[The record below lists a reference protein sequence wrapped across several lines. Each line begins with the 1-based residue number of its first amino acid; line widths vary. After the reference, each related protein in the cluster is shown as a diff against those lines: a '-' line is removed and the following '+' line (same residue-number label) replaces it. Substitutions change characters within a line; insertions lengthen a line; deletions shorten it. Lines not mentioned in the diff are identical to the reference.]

1 MELNIQDKVSIVTG
15 GSSGIGK
22 TTSLV
27 LAKEGS
33 NVVVADIF
41 FEEAKK
47 VAEEIRNLGRD
58 SLALK
63 VDVTK
68 KSEVQG
74 MVNQVMEKYKEVDIL
89 VNCAGI
95 LRFSPIEDLS
105 EKDWN
110 DILDVNLTGTFFCS
124 QAVIKIMKKQKS
136 GKIINI
142 SSCAAKVGGV
152 RAAAS
157 YSVSK
162 AGVSNLT
169 ICLAKELAPYKVNV
183 NAIAPSMIDTP
194 MTNQPGYGKEAKA
207 NFVKTIPLGLG
218 KPEDIANAILF
229 LVSDKSC
236 YITGE
241 ILDVNGGFI
250 MD

>member
-22 TTSLV
+22 VTA
-27 LAKEGS
+27 LALAEEGS
-33 NVVVADIF
+33 KIVVVDIN
-41 FEEAKK
+41 FEQAGK
-47 VAEEIRNLGRD
+47 VAEEIRTLGQE
-58 SLALK
+58 AVAMK
-63 VDVTK
+63 VDVTNK
-68 KSEVQG
+68 AEVQD
-74 MVNQVMEKYKEVDIL
+74 MLKKVLDKYQRIDIL

-124 QAVIKIMKKQKS
+124 QAVIKGMKKQKS
-136 GKIINI
+136 GKIVNI

>member
-22 TTSLV
+22 ATA
-27 LAKEGS
+27 LALAEEGS
-33 NVVVADIF
+33 KVVIADVN
-41 FEEAKK
+41 FEQINK
-47 VAEEIRNLGRD
+47 VIEEIR
-58 SLALK
+58 ALEQEAVAMK
-63 VDVTK
+63 VDVTNK
-68 KSEVQG
+68 AEVQD
-74 MVNQVMEKYKEVDIL
+74 MVNQVMEKYKKVDIL

-95 LRFSPIEDLS
+95 LRFSPIEELS

-124 QAVIKIMKKQKS
+124 QAVIKTMKKQKS
-136 GKIINI
+136 GKIVNI

>member
-1 MELNIQDKVSIVTG
+1 MELNIKNKVSIVTG
-15 GSSGIGK
+15 GSSGIGRV
-22 TTSLV
+22 TALT

-33 NVVVADIF
+33 KVVVADVNL
-41 FEEAKK
+41 EQASK
-47 VAEEIRNLGRD
+47 VTEEIKALGQE
-58 SLALK
+58 ATAIK
-63 VDVTK
+63 VDVSNK
-68 KSEVQG
+68 AEVQS
-74 MVNQVMEKYKEVDIL
+74 MVNQAIKKYNTVDIL

-95 LRFSPIEDLS
+95 LRFSSIEELS

-110 DILDVNLTGTFFCS
+110 DILDVNLTGTFLCS
-124 QAVIKIMKKQKS
+124 QAVIKAMKKQKS
-136 GKIINI
+136 GKIVNI

-169 ICLAKELAPYKVNV
+169 ICLARELASFKINV

-194 MTNQPGYGKEAKA
+194 MTNQPGYGKEAQA

-218 KPEDIANAILF
+218 KPEDIADAILF
-229 LVSDKSC
+229 LVSDKSR

-241 ILDVNGGFI
+241 ILDVNGGFV

>member
-15 GSSGIGK
+15 GSSGIGRI
-22 TTSLV
+22 TA
-27 LAKEGS
+27 LALAEEGS
-33 NVVVADIF
+33 KVVVADVN
-41 FEEAKK
+41 FEQAEK
-47 VAEEIRNLGRD
+47 VAGEIRTSGQE
-58 SLALK
+58 AVAMK
-63 VDVTK
+63 VDVTNK
-68 KSEVQG
+68 AEVQE
-74 MVNQVMEKYKEVDIL
+74 MVNQVMEKYKKVDIL

-136 GKIINI
+136 GKIVNI

-169 ICLAKELAPYKVNV
+169 ICLARELAPHKINV
-183 NAIAPSMIDTP
+183 NAISPAMIDTP
-194 MTNQPGYGKEAKA
+194 MTNQEGYGKEAKA
-207 NFVKTIPLGLG
+207 NFVKNIPLGLG
-218 KPEDIANAILF
+218 QPEDIANAILF

-241 ILDVNGGFI
+241 ILDVNGGFV

>member
-1 MELNIQDKVSIVTG
+1 MELNIKNKVSIVTG
-15 GSSGIGK
+15 GSSGIGRV
-22 TTSLV
+22 TA
-27 LAKEGS
+27 LALAEEGS
-33 NVVVADIF
+33 KVVIADVNL
-41 FEEAKK
+41 EQAKK
-47 VAEEIRNLGRD
+47 IVEEISASGQE
-58 SLALK
+58 AVAIE
-63 VDVTK
+63 VDVTSK
-68 KSEVQG
+68 VEVQE
-74 MVNQVMEKYKEVDIL
+74 MVNQVMEKYKKVDIL
-89 VNCAGI
+89 INCAGI
-95 LRFSPIEDLS
+95 LRFSSIEDLS

-124 QAVIKIMKKQKS
+124 QAVIKAMKKQKS
-136 GKIINI
+136 GNIVNI

-169 ICLAKELAPYKVNV
+169 ICLARELAPYKINV
-183 NAIAPSMIDTP
+183 NAISPAMIDTP
-194 MTNQPGYGKEAKA
+194 MTNQPGYGKEAQA

-229 LVSDKSC
+229 LVSDRSR

-241 ILDVNGGFI
+241 VLDVNGGFV

>member
-1 MELNIQDKVSIVTG
+1 MELGIQDKVSIVTG

-22 TTSLV
+22 VTA
-27 LAKEGS
+27 LALAEEGS
-33 NVVVADIF
+33 KVVVADVN
-41 FEEAKK
+41 FEQANKIT
-47 VAEEIRNLGRD
+47 EEIR
-58 SLALK
+58 ALEQEAVAMK
-63 VDVTK
+63 VDVTNK
-68 KSEVQG
+68 AEVQS
-74 MVNQVMEKYKEVDIL
+74 MVNQVMEKYKKVDIL

-124 QAVIKIMKKQKS
+124 QAVIKTMKKQKS
-136 GKIINI
+136 GKIVNI

-194 MTNQPGYGKEAKA
+194 MTNQPGYGKEAKV

-218 KPEDIANAILF
+218 KPEDIADAILF
-229 LVSDKSC
+229 LVSDRSR

-241 ILDVNGGFI
+241 ILDVNGGFV